1 MDVRLYSE
9 ISGDLAANVDL
20 FIAQNF
26 YTEKAMTP
34 KLLAEEEEKFHS
46 KPNAWILVFEK
57 DQIIGT
63 TALHQRKIQ
72 FNKQDIILG
81 GIGRVCTR
89 KDRRRQGIAALM
101 LKDAIKTLK
110 SWGCDVA
117 YLCANTKESGVL
129 YERAGFIPLSKSYTY
144 NGRSGKVYEES
155 NGMIASLTSQ
165 SIFKE
170 IIASKQKL
178 HLGPG
183 NW

>member
-1 MDVRLYSE
+1 MEVKFFPALSAEMADRVNRHISE
-9 ISGDLAANVDL
+9 
-20 FIAQNF
+20 NF
-26 YTEKAMTP
+26 YARGKRTP
-34 KLLAEEEEKFHS
+34 NLLAEEEEKFYS
-46 KPNAWILVFEK
+46 DPKAWILVFEK

-72 FNKQDIILG
+72 FNKQDINLG
-81 GIGRVCTR
+81 GVGRVCTR

-101 LKDAIKTLK
+101 LKDAVTTLK

-117 YLCANTKESGVL
+117 YLCANVKESGAL
-129 YERAGFIPLSKSYTY
+129 YEQAGFVPLSKSYMY
-144 NGRSGKVYEES
+144 YGRSGKLYEES
-155 NGMIASLTSQ
+155 NGMIAPLNSPG
-165 SIFKE
+165 IFKE

>member
-1 MDVRLYSE
+1 MDVKFFPALSAEMADRVNRHISE
-9 ISGDLAANVDL
+9 
-20 FIAQNF
+20 NF
-26 YTEKAMTP
+26 YAKGKRTP
-34 KLLAEEEEKFHS
+34 NLSAEEEEKFYS
-46 KPNAWILVFEK
+46 EPRVWILAFEK

-72 FNKQDIILG
+72 FNKKDIILG

-117 YLCANTKESGVL
+117 FLCANRKESGTL
-129 YERAGFIPLSKSYTY
+129 YEQAGFIPLSKSYTY
-144 NGRSGKVYEES
+144 HGRSGKVYEES
-155 NGMIASLTSQ
+155 NGMIAPLKSP

-170 IIASKQKL
+170 IIASRQKL

>member
-1 MDVRLYSE
+1 MEVKLVSALSAEMADRVNRHISE
-9 ISGDLAANVDL
+9 
-20 FIAQNF
+20 NF
-26 YTEKAMTP
+26 YAKGKRTP
-34 KLLAEEEEKFHS
+34 NLLAEEEEKFYS
-46 KPNAWILVFEK
+46 EPRAWLLAFEK
-57 DQIIGT
+57 DKVIGT

-72 FNKQDIILG
+72 FKKQDIILG

-101 LKDAIKTLK
+101 LKDAVTTLK
-110 SWGCDVA
+110 SWDCDVA
-117 YLCANTKESGVL
+117 YLCANIKESGAL
-129 YERAGFIPLSKSYTY
+129 YEQAGFIPLSKSFTY
-144 NGRSGKVYEES
+144 YGRSGKLYEES
-155 NGMIASLTSQ
+155 NGMIAPLTSQ

>member
-1 MDVRLYSE
+1 MKVKLYQEVSE
-9 ISGDLAANVDL
+9 GLTRSIDQ
-20 FIAQNF
+20 FIVQNF
-26 YTEKAMTP
+26 YKEGERTP
-34 KLLAEEEEKFHS
+34 RLLAEEGEKFYS
-46 KPNAWILVFEK
+46 EPRAWVLVFEK
-57 DQIIGT
+57 EQIIGT

-155 NGMIASLTSQ
+155 NGMIAPLTSQ